1 MVKLKE
7 DQVQALRDWGKK
19 EEELSLKEDVV
30 QVLKAA
36 EKPLTQDEIIDRVQ
50 ELRELREERGLN

>member
-1 MVKLKE
+1 MKLTE

-19 EEELSLKEDVV
+19 EEELSLKEDIV

-36 EKPLTQDEIIDRVQ
+36 EKPLTQDEIMDRVQ
-50 ELRELREERGLN
+50 EVREIREERGLN

>member
-1 MVKLKE
+1 MVKLTE

-19 EEELSLKEDVV
+19 EEELSLKEDIV

-50 ELRELREERGLN
+50 EIRELREERGLN